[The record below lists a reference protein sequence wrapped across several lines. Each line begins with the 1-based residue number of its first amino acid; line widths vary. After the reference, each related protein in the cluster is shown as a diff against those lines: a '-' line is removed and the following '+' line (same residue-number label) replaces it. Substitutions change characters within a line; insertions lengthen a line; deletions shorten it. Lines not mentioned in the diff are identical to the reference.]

1 MYGPALDTMPPLTTQ
16 LPASPG
22 DAPTRVFAFG
32 GASLDHAPGAPFA
45 YFTLLQPGQ
54 SAVGLSNPTL
64 DAIAGDLA
72 GDLAAHVAA
81 LSGGDPGFIT
91 VAAMPAPALGEQLLT
106 VNGQPRPYAGAAGA
120 TGAAGTTGAA
130 RAPQVSQ
137 VRGVAGC
144 SHPALAQDA
153 RTGVEGLHVSA
164 YYEAATIASNRCGQ
178 LATGRPASSRCL
190 LIRQMRSY
198 VGTWA
203 GCVWRMCM

>member
-81 LSGGDPGFIT
+81 LAGGDPGTIT

-120 TGAAGTTGAA
+120 MGAAGTTGAA

-144 SHPALAQDA
+144 SYPTLAQGE
-153 RTGVEGLHVSA
+153 RTGVEGLHVSIL
-164 YYEAATIASNRCGQ
+164 YGTATVCGQ
-178 LATGRPASSRCL
+178 PVCGHLGRVACAECACNMHLCHSML
-190 LIRQMRSY
+190 
-198 VGTWA
+198 W
-203 GCVWRMCM
+203 